1 MKKAIILAA
10 AALIAVACDKTEN
23 TQKEYKLEAKPVS
36 LVFEATGNEPATV
49 EITAVNVEWDTT
61 VDETAT
67 AWLTAVKD
75 GDSTLKVTAAD
86 NTEEAERT
94 ATLRIA
100 DKNGN
105 AQPVSISVR
114 QAGVTA
120 PPSAGSITVDKSEL
134 SFGWEGGTSQTFTVT
149 VTGEDFTWKAS
160 ADITS
165 AGWLHAETDGNTVTV
180 TADENTSD
188 EPRSGKINVRPS
200 DETVESVSVAVTQE
214 GCDRQPSLTVDKTE
228 LHFKAIDKEPQ
239 VISVQTVRIPEW
251 NIQIGQPAETPM
263 LNVTTDKEKGT
274 ITVEAIRN
282 ISTAPRTGTITV
294 QTGGIVADIVINV
307 TQDGSDSDATSTLT
321 DDVELTAENLA
332 VSKIAVSSDQLEEMT
347 QTSWHLEI
355 HDETCYRNP
364 NTGWLTGTGTFL
376 TLELVNARPTDYSF
390 LPDGTYTVD
399 GEPTTDPETGSRGRQ
414 VHTSGILRGKFF
426 RPVRRGD
433 GNGRHRNLRRNG
445 NRFARRRCLHA
456 GLRPEGRCRKY
467 HFRNIYGNNHRIR
480 RAVSKHTVAAR
491 YEAE

>member
-364 NTGWLTGTGTFL
+364 NTG
-376 TLELVNARPTDYSF
+376 
-390 LPDGTYTVD
+390 
-399 GEPTTDPETGSRGRQ
+399 
-414 VHTSGILRGKFF
+414 
-426 RPVRRGD
+426 
-433 GNGRHRNLRRNG
+433 
-445 NRFARRRCLHA
+445 
-456 GLRPEGRCRKY
+456 
-467 HFRNIYGNNHRIR
+467 
-480 RAVSKHTVAAR
+480 
-491 YEAE
+491 

>member
-67 AWLTAVKD
+67 AWLTAVKE

-149 VTGEDFTWKAS
+149 VTGEDFTWS
-160 ADITS
+160 FPPTS
-165 AGWLHAETDGNTVTV
+165 LPQAGFM
-180 TADENTSD
+180 
-188 EPRSGKINVRPS
+188 PRP
-200 DETVESVSVAVTQE
+200 T
-214 GCDRQPSLTVDKTE
+214 
-228 LHFKAIDKEPQ
+228 
-239 VISVQTVRIPEW
+239 
-251 NIQIGQPAETPM
+251 
-263 LNVTTDKEKGT
+263 
-274 ITVEAIRN
+274 AIR
-282 ISTAPRTGTITV
+282 
-294 QTGGIVADIVINV
+294 
-307 TQDGSDSDATSTLT
+307 
-321 DDVELTAENLA
+321 
-332 VSKIAVSSDQLEEMT
+332 
-347 QTSWHLEI
+347 
-355 HDETCYRNP
+355 
-364 NTGWLTGTGTFL
+364 
-376 TLELVNARPTDYSF
+376 
-390 LPDGTYTVD
+390 
-399 GEPTTDPETGSRGRQ
+399 
-414 VHTSGILRGKFF
+414 
-426 RPVRRGD
+426 
-433 GNGRHRNLRRNG
+433 
-445 NRFARRRCLHA
+445 
-456 GLRPEGRCRKY
+456 
-467 HFRNIYGNNHRIR
+467 
-480 RAVSKHTVAAR
+480 
-491 YEAE
+491 

>member
-165 AGWLHAETDGNTVTV
+165 AGWLHTETDGNTVTV

-251 NIQIGQPAETPM
+251 HIQIGQPAETPM

-282 ISTAPRTGTITV
+282 ISIAPRTGTITV

-399 GEPTTDPETGSRGRQ
+399 GEPTTDPETGLQQYRIPA
-414 VHTSGILRGKFF
+414 VVAGKYT
-426 RPVRRGD
+426 RPGFYGASSFVRYE
-433 GNGRHRNLRRNG
+433 
-445 NRFARRRCLHA
+445 
-456 GLRPEGRCRKY
+456 EGTETEGTG
-467 HFRNIYGNNHRIR
+467 IYGGTVT
-480 RAVSKHTVAAR
+480 VSREGDVYTLVFDLKDD
-491 YEAE
+491 AENTISGTYTGTITEYVVQ

>member
-10 AALIAVACDKTEN
+10 AVLIAVACDKTEN

-67 AWLTAVKD
+67 AWLTAVKE

-263 LNVTTDKEKGT
+263 LNVTTDKE
-274 ITVEAIRN
+274 R
-282 ISTAPRTGTITV
+282 V
-294 QTGGIVADIVINV
+294 Q
-307 TQDGSDSDATSTLT
+307 SRSKRYATSPLHRAQ
-321 DDVELTAENLA
+321 EPLRFKREA
-332 VSKIAVSSDQLEEMT
+332 SWP
-347 QTSWHLEI
+347 TS
-355 HDETCYRNP
+355 
-364 NTGWLTGTGTFL
+364 
-376 TLELVNARPTDYSF
+376 
-390 LPDGTYTVD
+390 
-399 GEPTTDPETGSRGRQ
+399 
-414 VHTSGILRGKFF
+414 
-426 RPVRRGD
+426 
-433 GNGRHRNLRRNG
+433 
-445 NRFARRRCLHA
+445 
-456 GLRPEGRCRKY
+456 
-467 HFRNIYGNNHRIR
+467 
-480 RAVSKHTVAAR
+480 
-491 YEAE
+491 